1 MIVTTSALFFQR
13 RPLPRL
19 DIQIMS
25 EYMLKQQWL
34 REHRNQVCDQCA
46 ITRTECLPQKTS
58 VTCLP
63 CKNKKAE
70 CSRNRS
76 FKQFRVELH
85 SQRKPSTP
93 PRRLPGQGTSRTR
106 GPGPSTHSYG
116 SRTKKSEENVPPRR
130 GVPTARSTANFVY
143 LPQDVAVSRA
153 SVKPP
158 SLPPA
163 SPLRFKDHPET
174 AGTSTHN
181 SMDTQSLH
189 TQTQRQALEPH
200 LHTHQTRVPV
210 EEHVPNRIA
219 TLELENATLRA
230 QLLDKDGIIDKFY
243 KKQEISDIEL
253 QKIKR
258 TRLHEYLHIGANR
271 HCLQTTISRWNAGK
285 ISDSDFGTRMDEH
298 LTVLDDLA
306 SRHIEDF
313 PTDYE
318 DGIQLMTNYGAQA
331 SHCEHDDDYLEIGLT
346 SGGCGRK

>member
-1 MIVTTSALFFQR
+1 
-13 RPLPRL
+13 
-19 DIQIMS
+19 MS

-34 REHRNQVCDQCA
+34 KEHRNQVCDQCA
-46 ITRTECLPQKTS
+46 ITRTKCLPQKTS

-76 FKQFRVELH
+76 FKQFRVELRNQH
-85 SQRKPSTP
+85 KPSSP
-93 PRRLPGQGTSRTR
+93 PPRLPGQGTSKTR
-106 GPGPSTHSYG
+106 GSGPGTHSYG
-116 SRTKKSEENVPPRR
+116 SRTKKSEEDVPPRHGIPAAR
-130 GVPTARSTANFVY
+130 GTANFAY
-143 LPQDVAVSRA
+143 LPQDVAVSRT

-158 SLPPA
+158 SLPPT

-174 AGTSTHN
+174 IGITAYN
-181 SMDTQSLH
+181 SMDTHSPH
-189 TQTQRQALEPH
+189 TQTQQQVLEPH
-200 LHTHQTRVPV
+200 LHTHQTLAPI
-210 EEHVPNRIA
+210 EEHVPNQIA
-219 TLELENATLRA
+219 TLKLEIDTLRA
-230 QLLDKDGIIDKFY
+230 QLLDKDSIIDKFY

-271 HCLQTTISRWNAGK
+271 HRLQTTISCWNAGK
-285 ISDSDFGTRMDEH
+285 ISDSDFGTRMEEH

-331 SHCEHDDDYLEIGLT
+331 SHCEHDDYYLEIAST
-346 SGGCGRK
+346 SRKRLRE